1 MTGRAP
7 PKFALWLLQWLGSP
21 YHGES
26 LTGDLIEQY
35 QQRQSLAWCWRE
47 VIAAILHARLRFI
60 TTLPRRAAI
69 KALLL
74 AFGVIALGVGTLTW
88 ALTAP

>member
-7 PKFALWLLQWLGSP
+7 PKLALWLLKSLGSP
-21 YHGES
+21 YHGEA
-26 LTGDLIEQY
+26 LAGDLIEQY
-35 QQRQSLAWCWRE
+35 QQGRSRVWCWWQ
-47 VIAAILHARLRFI
+47 VLAALFYARVRFI
-60 TTLPRRAAI
+60 GALPRRAAI

-74 AFGVIALGVGTLTW
+74 AFGVLALGVGTISW